1 MQKMAVDCRRQ
12 CRKIGFVP
20 TMGFLHEGHIS
31 LVRLARSE
39 ADVVVLSIFV
49 NPRQF
54 GPKEDFEKYPHD
66 LAWDSELCRQNGVDI
81 IFHPSV
87 QAMYPGFRHR
97 SGSYGGQVADSP
109 PRSAMAERGAN
120 SSGGTVFI
128 DENDLSKQLCGASRP
143 GHFGGVLTVVGKLFN
158 LVLPD
163 VAVFGQKDAQQAVLV
178 RHMINDLDF
187 PVRMIVAPIIRESDG
202 LAMSSRNAYLSPD
215 ERRDATGL
223 SAALKL
229 ARRLYRSGE
238 RDYTVLKGA
247 ISDLITKVK
256 SAQIDYIEI
265 VGAHNLKPTHKIENE
280 DILIALAVRIGNTR
294 LIDNLPLPDDRLGNL
309 LPEE

>member
-1 MQKMAVDCRRQ
+1 MQIINSPAEMQKVAVELRRQ
-12 CRKIGFVP
+12 GRKIGFVP

-31 LVRLARSE
+31 LVNLARKE

-54 GPKEDFEKYPHD
+54 GPREDLNKYPHD

-87 QAMYPGFRHR
+87 PDMYSSSFR
-97 SGSYGGQVADSP
+97 
-109 PRSAMAERGAN
+109 
-120 SSGGTVFI
+120 VFI

-143 GHFGGVLTVVGKLFN
+143 GHFSGVLTVVGKLFH

-163 VAVFGQKDAQQAVLV
+163 VAVFGQKDAQQVVLV

-187 PVRMIVAPIIRESDG
+187 PVGLIVAPIGREGDG
-202 LAMSSRNAYLSPD
+202 LAMSSRNVYLSPD
-215 ERRDATGL
+215 ERRDAVCL
-223 SAALKL
+223 SAALRL
-229 ARRLYRSGE
+229 ARRLYRSDE
-238 RDYTVLKGA
+238 RDCAVLKGA
-247 ISDLITKVK
+247 MADLITQVK
-256 SAQIDYIEI
+256 SAQIDYVEI
-265 VGAHNLKPTHKIENE
+265 VGVHNLKPIHKIENE

-309 LPEE
+309 PAG

>member
-1 MQKMAVDCRRQ
+1 MQKTARELRRQ
-12 CRKIGFVP
+12 GRKIGFVP

-31 LVRLARSE
+31 LVRLARRE

-54 GPKEDFEKYPHD
+54 GPKEDLEKYPHD

-87 QAMYPGFRHR
+87 QDMYSPGF
-97 SGSYGGQVADSP
+97 S
-109 PRSAMAERGAN
+109 
-120 SSGGTVFI
+120 VFI
-128 DENDLSKQLCGASRP
+128 DEHDLSKQLCGASRP
-143 GHFGGVLTVVGKLFN
+143 GHFSGVLTVVGKFFN

-202 LAMSSRNAYLSPD
+202 LAMSSRNVYLSPD
-215 ERRDATGL
+215 ERRDAVCL
-223 SAALKL
+223 SAALRL
-229 ARRLYRSGE
+229 ARRLYRSNE
-238 RDYTVLKGA
+238 RDYTVLKA
-247 ISDLITKVK
+247 AMSDLITKVK
-256 SAQIDYIEI
+256 SAQVDYIEI
-265 VGAHNLKPTHKIENE
+265 VGAHNLKPMHKIENE
-280 DILIALAVRIGNTR
+280 DILIVLAVRIGKTR

-309 LPEE
+309 PEE

>member
-1 MQKMAVDCRRQ
+1 
-12 CRKIGFVP
+12 VP

-31 LVRLARSE
+31 LVRIARGE

-49 NPRQF
+49 DPRQF

-87 QAMYPGFRHR
+87 QDMY
-97 SGSYGGQVADSP
+97 
-109 PRSAMAERGAN
+109 
-120 SSGGTVFI
+120 SSSFKVFI
-128 DENDLSKQLCGASRP
+128 DENELSKQLCGASRP
-143 GHFGGVLTVVGKLFN
+143 GHFSGVLTVVGKLFN

-163 VAVFGQKDAQQAVLV
+163 VAVFDQKDAQQAVLV

-202 LAMSSRNAYLSPD
+202 LAMSSRNVYLSPD
-215 ERRDATGL
+215 EKRDAVCL
-223 SAALKL
+223 SAALRL
-229 ARRLYRSGE
+229 ARRLYRSDE
-238 RDYTVLKGA
+238 RNYTVLKSA
-247 ISDLITKVK
+247 MSDLIANVK
-256 SAQIDYIEI
+256 SALIDYIEI
-265 VGAHNLKPTHKIENE
+265 VGAHNLKPIHKIENE

-294 LIDNLPLPDDRLGNL
+294 LTDNLPLPDDRPGN